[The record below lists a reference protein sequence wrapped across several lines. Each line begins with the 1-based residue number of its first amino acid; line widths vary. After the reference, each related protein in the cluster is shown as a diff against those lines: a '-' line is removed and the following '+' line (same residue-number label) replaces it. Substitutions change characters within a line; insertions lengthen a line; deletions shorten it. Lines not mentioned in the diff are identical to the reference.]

1 MDGSSFLLFWYK
13 ASEQIRRDLHVPAV
27 ITSRSYLP
35 LGGIPLQNVVNFC
48 CPLGRVPTVRG
59 ATMAK
64 AEPPMQPLSNLK
76 KIESAE

>member
-1 MDGSSFLLFWYK
+1 MDGLSSLLFWYK

-48 CPLGRVPTVRG
+48 CRFLQLGG
-59 ATMAK
+59 YNGDSWASDATLFLTK
-64 AEPPMQPLSNLK
+64 
-76 KIESAE
+76 